1 MCLNGAD
8 LTWGYDIGITSRNSS
23 PKDHKGKKAGK
34 EGNWEVRV
42 VIVNSAK
49 GKQSVKE
56 ALKVERNGSSKTYTE
71 EQQIQHCYYAYVT
84 KPRSQ
89 SVRQLYRER

>member
-1 MCLNGAD
+1 MIL
-8 LTWGYDIGITSRNSS
+8 
-23 PKDHKGKKAGK
+23 
-34 EGNWEVRV
+34 
-42 VIVNSAK
+42 NSAK